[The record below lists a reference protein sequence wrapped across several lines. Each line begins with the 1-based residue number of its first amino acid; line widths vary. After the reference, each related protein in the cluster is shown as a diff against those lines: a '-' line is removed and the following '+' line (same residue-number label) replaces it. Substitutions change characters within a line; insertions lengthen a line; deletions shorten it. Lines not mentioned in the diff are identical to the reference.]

1 MEEKQ
6 ETKDVTLKTKKETE
20 KLIGVIVDEGITSA
34 NVDYLYKLVDIHKDI
49 ANEDY
54 WKMKE
59 ENKMRYRAY
68 GRDSYGEGEYGKYE
82 DNRFGRRMR
91 DSRGRYMARGYDT
104 KYQGEEM
111 LGDMYQNY
119 EAYSESKE
127 AYSEGN
133 YGAKHDS
140 IKSLEYMLESTVDF
154 MEMLKKDASSKEEM
168 ELIKKYS
175 KKISDM

>member
-6 ETKDVTLKTKKETE
+6 ETKDVTLKTKEEAE

-68 GRDSYGEGEYGKYE
+68 GRDSYGEDEYGKYE

-104 KYQGEEM
+104 KYQGEEV
-111 LGDMYQNY
+111 LDDMYQNY
-119 EAYSESKE
+119 EAYSDSKE
-127 AYSEGN
+127 SYSEGN

-140 IKSLEYMLESTVDF
+140 IKSLEYTLENTVDF
-154 MEMLKKDASSKEEM
+154 MEMLKKNASSKEEI

>member
-6 ETKDVTLKTKKETE
+6 ENKDVTLKTKEETE
-20 KLIGVIVDEGITSA
+20 KLIGVIVDECITSA

-104 KYQGEEM
+104 KYQGEEAVRKYCEKYYIARTSWLYGHHGKNFVETM
-111 LGDMYQNY
+111 L
-119 EAYSESKE
+119 
-127 AYSEGN
+127 
-133 YGAKHDS
+133 
-140 IKSLEYMLESTVDF
+140 SLADKPELKVVDDQVGCPTWTV
-154 MEMLKKDASSKEEM
+154 
-168 ELIKKYS
+168 ELANGIV
-175 KKISDM
+175 